1 MLFLK
6 KKRRQGECRTFAFSV
21 VPPTSLTYILIIKH
35 GNANAT
41 KSGQF
46 IKWHNT
52 QFLFFK
58 YMFIIGYKQLTLM
71 FIITNKEF
79 TTLGNQ
85 IFEFMSGLYPNLAE
99 VDIEVIHT
107 DLTEDNVFGW
117 TTENNDQ
124 NEIEIHNDLS
134 DEDYIITL
142 IHELIHV
149 DQNVRGLRDDEQREN
164 EAYKLEKRLAD
175 NFEKYRNALMVE
187 RMRQLYPERNWEGV
201 TLVKCY

>member
-1 MLFLK
+1 
-6 KKRRQGECRTFAFSV
+6 
-21 VPPTSLTYILIIKH
+21 
-35 GNANAT
+35 
-41 KSGQF
+41 
-46 IKWHNT
+46 
-52 QFLFFK
+52 
-58 YMFIIGYKQLTLM
+58 MFIIGYKQLTPM

-85 IFEFMSGLYPNLAE
+85 IFEFMSGLYPNLTE

-117 TTENNDQ
+117 TLENNDQ

-134 DEDYIITL
+134 EEDYITTL

-187 RMRQLYPERNWEGV
+187 RLKQLYPERNWEGV
-201 TLVKCY
+201 TLEKCY